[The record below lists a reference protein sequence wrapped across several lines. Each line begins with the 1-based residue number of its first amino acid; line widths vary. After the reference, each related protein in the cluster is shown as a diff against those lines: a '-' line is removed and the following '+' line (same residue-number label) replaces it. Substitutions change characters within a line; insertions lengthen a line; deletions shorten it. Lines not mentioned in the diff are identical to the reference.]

1 MRSVIKSC
9 FLLLLLLLL
18 LLLPEPAMFINLV
31 TQRQPRASRI
41 SGIANT
47 ALDEEFCD
55 DGEQGAAKGVAF
67 HHTPNDGRGLA
78 PPLL

>member
-9 FLLLLLLLL
+9 FLLLLLLL

-47 ALDEEFCD
+47 ALDEVCFCD
-55 DGEQGAAKGVAF
+55 ESDQGACQGVAS
-67 HHTPNDGRGLA
+67 HHTPNDGRGFA